1 MTDRI
6 ITGGDIDSY
15 CTRCKLT
22 LEHIVLAM
30 VGGAVVKVKCKT
42 CGSIHR
48 FKGMPVVR
56 PKSSRKEGVASKSF
70 VTCQALWEAA
80 VGGANGPELPYD
92 MARSYRAG
100 DVIVHSIFGKGVVQK
115 TLFKNARPLQ
125 GQGENTRHIEYLIL
139 IFTRTLNHII
149 YKFHA
154 NRTRIRRGIVFER
167 LFLPTCLPAGRYSGS
182 MFL

>member
-15 CTRCKLT
+15 CTRCKLN

-56 PKSSRKEGVASKSF
+56 PKSPRKEGTASKSF

-80 VGGANGPELPYD
+80 MGEAHGPELPYD
-92 MARSYRAG
+92 MEKSYRAG
-100 DVIVHSIFGKGVVQK
+100 DLIAHSIFGKGVVQK
-115 TLFKNARPLQ
+115 TLFKKCTVLFKDKERILATA
-125 GQGENTRHIEYLIL
+125 NT
-139 IFTRTLNHII
+139 
-149 YKFHA
+149 
-154 NRTRIRRGIVFER
+154 
-167 LFLPTCLPAGRYSGS
+167 
-182 MFL
+182 

>member
-15 CTRCKLT
+15 CTRCKLN

-30 VGGAVVKVKCKT
+30 VGGAVVKVQCKT

-48 FKGMPVVR
+48 FKGMPAVR
-56 PKSSRKEGVASKSF
+56 PKSSRKEGAATKSF

-80 VGGANGPELPYD
+80 MGEAKGPELPYD

-100 DVIVHSIFGKGVVQK
+100 DVMVHNMFGKGVVQK
-115 TLFKNARPLQ
+115 TFFKKCEVLFKDKERMLVTS
-125 GQGENTRHIEYLIL
+125 NT
-139 IFTRTLNHII
+139 
-149 YKFHA
+149 
-154 NRTRIRRGIVFER
+154 
-167 LFLPTCLPAGRYSGS
+167 
-182 MFL
+182 